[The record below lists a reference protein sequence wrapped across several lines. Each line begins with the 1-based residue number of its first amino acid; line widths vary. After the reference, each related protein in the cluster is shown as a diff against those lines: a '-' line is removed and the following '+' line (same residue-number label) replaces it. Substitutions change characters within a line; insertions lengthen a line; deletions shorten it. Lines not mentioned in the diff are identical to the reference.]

1 MKTIQSI
8 NLWKDG
14 TSRTASILKM
24 FISYD
29 DLNEQAVVQYQLLED
44 SFVVLASGA
53 ITIAGQDYIDWGSTG
68 DPNAEIYAYGANSL
82 GLTITGDYVAPQEEQ
97 QP

>member
-14 TSRTASILKM
+14 SSRAASILKM

-29 DLNEQAVVQYQLLED
+29 DLNEQAIIQYQLLEE
-44 SFVVLASGA
+44 SLVILATGSV
-53 ITIAGQDYIDWGSTG
+53 TIAGQDYIDWGSTG
-68 DPNAEIYAYGANSL
+68 DPNAEIYAFGAASL
-82 GLTITGDYVAPQEEQ
+82 GLTITGDYVAPQGE
-97 QP
+97 

>member
-82 GLTITGDYVAPQEEQ
+82 GLTITGDYVSPQEEQ

>member
-14 TSRTASILKM
+14 SSRAASILKM

-29 DLNEQAVVQYQLLED
+29 DLNEQAIIQDQLLEE
-44 SFVVLASGA
+44 SFVILGTGSV
-53 ITIAGQDYIDWGSTG
+53 TIAGQDYIDWGSTG
-68 DPNAEIYAYGANSL
+68 DPNAEIYAYGAAAL
-82 GLTITGDYVAPQEEQ
+82 GLTITGDYVAPQEET

>member
-29 DLNEQAVVQYQLLED
+29 DLSEQAVVQYQLLED

-82 GLTITGDYVAPQEEQ
+82 GLTITGDYVSPQEEQ

>member
-29 DLNEQAVVQYQLLED
+29 DLNEHAVVQYQLLEE
-44 SFVVLASGA
+44 SLVILATGSV
-53 ITIAGQDYIDWGSTG
+53 TIAGQDYIDWGLTG

-82 GLTITGDYVAPQEEQ
+82 GLTITGNYVAPQEEL